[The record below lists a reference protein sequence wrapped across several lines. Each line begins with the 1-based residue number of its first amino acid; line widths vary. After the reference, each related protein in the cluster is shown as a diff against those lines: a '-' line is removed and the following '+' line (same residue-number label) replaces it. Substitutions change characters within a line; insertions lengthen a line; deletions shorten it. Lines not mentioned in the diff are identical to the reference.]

1 MYLNSVLIYP
11 MRNLFPLANVVFTL
25 FLFGVLVYKLI
36 LNYADFKEKNLTLRA
51 LLKSVGVE
59 VVGFA
64 VALFLIWVGASF
76 LV

>member
-11 MRNLFPLANVVFTL
+11 MRNLFPLANVAFTL
-25 FLFGVLVYKLI
+25 FLCGVLVYKLI

-64 VALFLIWVGASF
+64 VALFLIRVSASF